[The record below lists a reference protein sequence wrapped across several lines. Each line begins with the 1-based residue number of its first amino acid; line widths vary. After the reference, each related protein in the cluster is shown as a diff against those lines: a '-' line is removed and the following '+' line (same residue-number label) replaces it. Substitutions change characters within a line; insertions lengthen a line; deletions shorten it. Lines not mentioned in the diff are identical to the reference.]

1 MPNLTIKDIA
11 RISGCSVSTISRVI
25 NDRPD
30 VRPET
35 KEHVL
40 KVMREAGFVPNTN
53 ARQLK
58 IQQSRSLV
66 FVVKGTRN
74 LFFSDFLV
82 QLQRAATLYGYNGI
96 VSYLDENANEIDAAE
111 KILREI
117 KPKGMIFLGGSVA
130 NFKKGFANITVPS
143 VLTTLVSD
151 ELDFPNLSMVGV
163 DDRAAAYT
171 AVDYLIQQGHR
182 KIAVLG
188 GPVTSYPSVMRR
200 EGAQQAM
207 QDAGILFSDKLY
219 GLSNYD
225 FESAYHAVN
234 SLLARRADFT
244 ALFAMSDVIALGA
257 IRALVSAG
265 LRVPEDVSV
274 IGFDGISSG
283 VHSCDVTALEDTE
296 VCVIN
301 YDKFEEAATS
311 MRSMGAHVLKML
323 SREIVRQ
330 HGVML
335 LLGSM
340 HAEERLAAFLLS
352 LSQRF
357 EQRGYSRSEFVLRM
371 TRAEIGS
378 YLGLK
383 LETVSRVLSRFSHDG
398 LIEVNQKHVRI
409 FDAEGLRAIVSG
421 VPLSEQR

>member
-1 MPNLTIKDIA
+1 MANLTIKDIA

-74 LFFSDFLV
+74 IFFSDFL
-82 QLQRAATLYGYNGI
+82 RAATLYGYSGI

-117 KPKGMIFLGGSVA
+117 KPKGMIFLGGSLT
-130 NFKKGFANITVPS
+130 NFQNGFSNINVPS

-163 DDRAAAYT
+163 DDRAAAYQ
-171 AVDYLIQQGHR
+171 AVSYLLQQGHR

-200 EGAQQAM
+200 QGAQQAM
-207 QDAGILFSDKLY
+207 EDAGILFSDKLY

-225 FESAYHAVN
+225 FESAYHAMN
-234 SLLARRADFT
+234 SLLARRAEFT
-244 ALFAMSDVIALGA
+244 ALFAMSDVIAFGA

-274 IGFDGISSG
+274 IGFDGITMSRYS
-283 VHSCDVTALEDTE
+283 VPVITTIVQPSEQIALQSIE
-296 VCVIN
+296 
-301 YDKFEEAATS
+301 
-311 MRSMGAHVLKML
+311 LL
-323 SREIVRQ
+323 VRQ
-330 HGVML
+330 IEHG
-335 LLGSM
+335 
-340 HAEERLAAFLLS
+340 APA
-352 LSQRF
+352 Q
-357 EQRGYSRSEFVLRM
+357 
-371 TRAEIGS
+371 
-378 YLGLK
+378 
-383 LETVSRVLSRFSHDG
+383 TVTLQPELQQGESV
-398 LIEVNQKHVRI
+398 
-409 FDAEGLRAIVSG
+409 RAI
-421 VPLSEQR
+421 

>member
-274 IGFDGISSG
+274 IGFDGITMSRY
-283 VHSCDVTALEDTE
+283 
-296 VCVIN
+296 CVP
-301 YDKFEEAATS
+301 
-311 MRSMGAHVLKML
+311 VLTTVVQPSEQISL
-323 SREIVRQ
+323 QSIELLVRQ
-330 HGVML
+330 IEHGAPAQTITLQPELQQAAPILIEKGLQAAVTRTVTL
-335 LLGSM
+335 AERVEAPVAAGQQLGTLTISANGETL
-340 HAEERLAAFLLS
+340 AEIPIIAPEAIERLTWWELTCRLLRR
-352 LSQRF
+352 LC
-357 EQRGYSRSEFVLRM
+357 M
-371 TRAEIGS
+371 TMPE
-378 YLGLK
+378 
-383 LETVSRVLSRFSHDG
+383 E
-398 LIEVNQKHVRI
+398 
-409 FDAEGLRAIVSG
+409 
-421 VPLSEQR
+421 

>member
-1 MPNLTIKDIA
+1 MHTLYKVAFTLLIFCAECAILVSLGTFPTTFPKHFQKARPADMANLTIKDIA

-74 LFFSDFLV
+74 IFFSDFLV
-82 QLQRAATLYGYNGI
+82 QLQRAATLYG
-96 VSYLDENANEIDAAE
+96 
-111 KILREI
+111 
-117 KPKGMIFLGGSVA
+117 PKGIIFLGGSVA
-130 NFKKGFANITVPS
+130 NFQRGFDRINVPS
-143 VLTTLVSD
+143 VLTTLVTD

-171 AVDYLIQQGHR
+171 AVDYLIRQGHR

-188 GPVTSYPSVMRR
+188 GPVTSYPSLMRR
-200 EGAQQAM
+200 QGAQQAM
-207 QDAGILFSDKLY
+207 EDAGIVFNDKLY

-225 FESAYHAVN
+225 FESAYHAMN
-234 SLLARRADFT
+234 SLLARRAEFT
-244 ALFAMSDVIALGA
+244 ALFAMSDVIAFGA

-274 IGFDGISSG
+274 IGFDGITMSRYCVPVMTTIVQPSEQI
-283 VHSCDVTALEDTE
+283 ALQSIE
-296 VCVIN
+296 
-301 YDKFEEAATS
+301 
-311 MRSMGAHVLKML
+311 LL
-323 SREIVRQ
+323 VRQ
-330 HGVML
+330 IEHG
-335 LLGSM
+335 SS
-340 HAEERLAAFLLS
+340 A
-352 LSQRF
+352 Q
-357 EQRGYSRSEFVLRM
+357 
-371 TRAEIGS
+371 
-378 YLGLK
+378 
-383 LETVSRVLSRFSHDG
+383 TVTLQPELQQGESV
-398 LIEVNQKHVRI
+398 
-409 FDAEGLRAIVSG
+409 RAI
-421 VPLSEQR
+421 

>member
-1 MPNLTIKDIA
+1 MHTLYKVELSLLIFYTECAILMSLETFPTTFPKHFQKARLADMANLTIKDIA

-74 LFFSDFLV
+74 IFFSDFLV

-117 KPKGMIFLGGSVA
+117 KPKGIIFLGGSVA
-130 NFKKGFANITVPS
+130 NFQRGFDSINVPS
-143 VLTTLVSD
+143 VLTTLVTD
-151 ELDFPNLSMVGV
+151 ELNFPNLSMVGV

-171 AVDYLIQQGHR
+171 AVDYLIRQGHR

-200 EGAQQAM
+200 KGAQHAM
-207 QDAGILFSDKLY
+207 
-219 GLSNYD
+219 
-225 FESAYHAVN
+225 N

-244 ALFAMSDVIALGA
+244 ALFAMSDVIAFGA

-274 IGFDGISSG
+274 IGFDGITMSRYCVPVMTTIVQPSEQI
-283 VHSCDVTALEDTE
+283 ALQSIE
-296 VCVIN
+296 
-301 YDKFEEAATS
+301 
-311 MRSMGAHVLKML
+311 LL
-323 SREIVRQ
+323 VRQ
-330 HGVML
+330 IEHG
-335 LLGSM
+335 SP
-340 HAEERLAAFLLS
+340 A
-352 LSQRF
+352 Q
-357 EQRGYSRSEFVLRM
+357 
-371 TRAEIGS
+371 
-378 YLGLK
+378 
-383 LETVSRVLSRFSHDG
+383 TVTLQPELQQGESV
-398 LIEVNQKHVRI
+398 
-409 FDAEGLRAIVSG
+409 RAI
-421 VPLSEQR
+421 